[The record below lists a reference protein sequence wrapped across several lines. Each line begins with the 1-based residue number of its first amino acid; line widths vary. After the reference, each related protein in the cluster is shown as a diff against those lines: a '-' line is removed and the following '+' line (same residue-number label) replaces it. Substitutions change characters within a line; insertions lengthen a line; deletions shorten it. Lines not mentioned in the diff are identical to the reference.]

1 MKNSAANLVG
11 TRAACVISQLLLLA
25 LFLALGMLRSETTGT
40 LQALDLDSINIEA
53 VAGAFSRYYVWL
65 AVSALIVC
73 GFTVFDLP
81 GREGSDSHDGSGGG
95 SGATGQSLRRSLLI
109 YGGLAFFLF
118 YLILTRCLQFPFAVD
133 DSYIDYRYV
142 RSWVDGTGFDY
153 NPGERVMGFTSHL
166 HLALLSLCYL
176 LARPVELPVISQML
190 NVAIQV
196 GSYFLAFIFMRR
208 AGGGPLIGLAAAAVL
223 ALLPYMTQESIG
235 GKESPLVALL
245 CLGTLYAMER
255 KWLSVAAWLA
265 AMVVLARPEGG
276 LFLILV
282 FFWAALRKD
291 PEEADGEQT
300 SKERLLDALR
310 RFPAGARRALPA
322 FVLPVIALIA
332 FAGWLFGS
340 FGTIIPH
347 GMIGKAHMFYKPFPL
362 MDMVLVLR
370 RLGDGCLVPELI
382 MPLDPLFSYA
392 YDFFRLYGGVLVL
405 LAMLKFFDRGALRFY
420 GIAVLCFWLLF
431 TVANPYLFPWYLCW
445 FALVPPLLVPILLL
459 RIKESLGKGK
469 KGQDRL
475 LVSVAAYLVVCQ
487 VIQQP
492 VRLEPGLASVSFFW
506 SGAYQRLLIYR
517 QAALRARVLDP
528 SCRGAL
534 AAPEIGVLGYFYPG
548 PILDLGGLVCDEVMK
563 YGPPPPELRRTTE
576 LFTIIPAVILELRP
590 RFLVTDG
597 FFGEAGLFKLEEF
610 RKAYRKDR
618 FYPLELWSDGIYL
631 YAREPVPGRD

>member
-1 MKNSAANLVG
+1 MKNSAANPVG
-11 TRAACVISQLLLLA
+11 VPAACVISQLILLA
-25 LFLALGMLRSETTGT
+25 LFFALGMLGPETTSA
-40 LQALDLDSINIEA
+40 LQALNLDGINIEA
-53 VAGAFSRYYVWL
+53 VGGAFSRYYIWL
-65 AVSALIVC
+65 AVSAFIVC
-73 GFTVFDLP
+73 GFTVFDLSRRADP
-81 GREGSDSHDGSGGG
+81 DRLDGVAGG
-95 SGATGQSLRRSLLI
+95 SGEPGQSLRRSLLI

-142 RSWVDGTGFDY
+142 RSWVDGIGFDY

-166 HLALLSLCYL
+166 HLALLSICYL
-176 LARPVELPVISQML
+176 MARPVELPVISQML

-196 GSYFLAFIFMRR
+196 GSYFLVFVFMRR
-208 AGGGPLIGLAAAAVL
+208 AGGGPLVGLAGAALL

-235 GKESPLVALL
+235 GKESSLVALL
-245 CLGTLYAMER
+245 CLATLYAMER
-255 KWLSVAAWLA
+255 RWLALTAWIA
-265 AMVVLARPEGG
+265 AMVVLTRPEGG
-276 LFLILV
+276 LFFILV
-282 FFWAALRKD
+282 FIWAALWKD
-291 PEEADGEQT
+291 EETAGGKQSWKNRYQDM
-300 SKERLLDALR
+300 LR
-310 RFPAGARRALPA
+310 RFPAGARRVLPA
-322 FVLPVIALIA
+322 FILPLLSLLA
-332 FAGWLFGS
+332 FAGWLFVS

-382 MPLDPLFSYA
+382 MPLDPLFSYG

-405 LAMLKFFDRGALRFY
+405 LAMLKFFDSGALRFY

-445 FALVPPLLVPILLL
+445 FALVPPLLVPVLLL

-475 LVSVAAYLVVCQ
+475 LVSVATYLIICQ

-492 VRLEPGLASVSFFW
+492 IRLEPGLASVSFFW

-517 QAALRARVLDP
+517 EAALRARVLDP

-576 LFTIIPAVILELRP
+576 LFTIIPAAILELRP

-610 RKAYRKDR
+610 KKAYRKDS

-631 YAREPVPGRD
+631 YTREPVPGRD